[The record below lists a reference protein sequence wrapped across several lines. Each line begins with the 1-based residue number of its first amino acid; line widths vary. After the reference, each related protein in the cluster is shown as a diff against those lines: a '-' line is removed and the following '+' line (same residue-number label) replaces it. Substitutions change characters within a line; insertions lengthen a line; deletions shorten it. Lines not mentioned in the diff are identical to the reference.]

1 MVTLGQARAPRTV
14 MSQMRPQPPL
24 RKRRVKAADKT
35 STRLSQELLH
45 PWSRIDHMVTIPS
58 SPPASRDV
66 VRAAIVPV
74 TLSGADYR
82 RAHDAHH
89 IAAGLWDQEV
99 DWVHGEWKAKHNPGK
114 YDIRAFLTSIPREQR
129 PLHAHSTEAIGY
141 DLYEAIKTSR
151 TNRKNGMRVRSSWRK
166 KNYRPLSFSKHFGWR
181 VRPDRKLNLSLGR
194 AIPGIVLALPN
205 VEDPVGA
212 EPVAPELW
220 SEIQLCW
227 DQDNRQFSLH
237 IPYTS
242 SRSVSTG
249 ENVTAID
256 EGIINP
262 MALAT
267 WVDEKTID
275 VTIINGREA
284 RAIKRQRNKAT
295 GALQRK
301 LSKTKNGSR
310 KHHGLSAATKR
321 IKGKARLQLRDL
333 DHQVARKAANHVIA
347 HKTGRLV
354 VGDVRG
360 IEHKTKQRRRIGR
373 SSRQQLS
380 QFSRGVQEK
389 YLEEKTGLDIE
400 YLNESGST
408 KTCPVCAARNRP
420 SGRDYR
426 CKVCNFT
433 CHQDALGAINILQ
446 EAIHGD
452 YVPMGAGVVIRVTYL
467 RAVKR
472 WSPNQR
478 NTHRMVQCRKA
489 ITPSSAQNQASAGE
503 TLSSKAK
510 LANSSI
516 SSLGRVPLVA
526 VA

>member
-1 MVTLGQARAPRTV
+1 MVTLGQARAPHTV
-14 MSQMRPQPPL
+14 MSQIRPQLPCV
-24 RKRRVKAADKT
+24 KGGIKAAGKANAH
-35 STRLSQELLH
+35 LSEELLH
-45 PWSRIDHMVTIPS
+45 PWSSIKHILAIPS
-58 SPPASRDV
+58 SPPTSRDV
-66 VRAAIVPV
+66 VRTAILPV
-74 TLSGADYR
+74 TLSGVDYR

-89 IAAGLWDQEV
+89 IAAGLWDQEL
-99 DWVHGEWKAKHNPGK
+99 DWVHGEWKAKHNPRK

-129 PLHAHSTEAIGY
+129 PPLHAHTTEAIGY

-151 TNRKNGMRVRSSWRK
+151 TNRKNGMRVRSLWRK
-166 KNYRPLSFSKHFGWR
+166 KNYRPLSFSKHFGWS
-181 VRPDRKLNLSLGR
+181 VRSDNKLNLSLGR

-205 VEDPVGA
+205 LEDSVRA
-212 EPVAPELW
+212 ELASPELW

-237 IPYTS
+237 IPY
-242 SRSVSTG
+242 VSKRNISAG
-249 ENVTAID
+249 KAVTAID
-256 EGIINP
+256 GGIINP

-267 WVDEKTID
+267 WVDEKTIN

-284 RAIKRQRNKAT
+284 RAIKRQRNKAV
-295 GALQRK
+295 GALQCKISRC
-301 LSKTKNGSR
+301 KTGSR
-310 KHHGLSAATKR
+310 KHRRLVAARKR
-321 IKGKARLQLRDL
+321 VKGKARLTLRDF
-333 DHQVARKAANHVIA
+333 DHQVARNASNHVIA
-347 HKTGRLV
+347 HTARLV

-360 IEHKTKQRRRIGR
+360 IEHKTKQKRRIGR

-420 SGRDYR
+420 SGRYYR

-433 CHQDALGAINILQ
+433 CHRDALGAINILQ
-446 EAIHGD
+446 EAIHGS
-452 YVPMGAGVVIRVTYL
+452 YVPIGADAVIRVTYL
-467 RAVKR
+467 RDALR
-472 WSPNQR
+472 WSSNQR

-489 ITPSSAQNQASAGE
+489 ITPSSAKNQASTE
-503 TLSSKAK
+503 TSCKPK

-516 SSLGRVPLVA
+516 SSLERVPLVA